1 MISLAA
7 LMLSTGIVISLEA
20 EPADPEPS
28 GSHRSE
34 SAATTQAAA
43 SLVDVVPWSC
53 LGAGGGA
60 LAVGACLVGGF
71 FGFPCSIIYWPVML
85 LAYGVSALVGAT
97 CLCPTTGLSTASLGI
112 CGSVPLAATVGGA
125 LLSAKLRRLDVGKVL
140 VRALPGLALV
150 ALPLALV
157 GLTHATL
164 YSLASSNQTAQLSV
178 ISHAVATATYPIL
191 SAAITT
197 GLLLGAP
204 AIFVGVN
211 ARDD

>member
-1 MISLAA
+1 VISLAA
-7 LMLSTGIVISLEA
+7 LMLSTGIAISLEA

-28 GSHRSE
+28 GSQRTE
-34 SAATTQAAA
+34 SAATTQAPP
-43 SLVDVVPWSC
+43 SLVEVVPWSC

-60 LAVGACLVGGF
+60 LAAATCLIGSF

-85 LAYGVSALVGAT
+85 LAYGVSALVGSS
-97 CLCPTTGLSTASLGI
+97 LVCPYIFESTAT
-112 CGSVPLAATVGGA
+112 LAIYGGVLLSATVGGA

-140 VRALPGLALV
+140 VRALPGLALA

-157 GLTHATL
+157 GLVEVT
-164 YSLASSNQTAQLSV
+164 YVVLARSNQTA
-178 ISHAVATATYPIL
+178 ISSDLNFVTYPIL